1 MIICAK
7 ISVFQEYDLMQQELK
22 SASLRWD
29 NHFNS
34 SNYEGSWKVLSL
46 RSIEGRD
53 TIIPGLTAN
62 DIFADHP
69 NMDMFP
75 SIRKLLAT
83 FQCTVKSVRLLNLA
97 AGAVIKPHCDH
108 ELSFEQG
115 EARLHIPLVTNPDV
129 AFYVQDQR
137 VTMQPGECWYM
148 NANLRHHVTNGGRTD
163 RIHLV
168 IDCEVNAWLREL
180 INSAGYIS
188 RIPDYSQHQLLD
200 MISALRF
207 QHTITAD
214 QLADE
219 FEKQYKQYQPLD
231 QILSFL
237 QKIGLAYQLET
248 IEENTFLPGL
258 KLRNGALVID
268 TQRLLYPGDVLHEA
282 GHLAC
287 MPPNIRQSMNDN
299 LEDCDMHR
307 GGEMMALAWS
317 YAACIFLE
325 IDPEIVFHQDGYKG
339 AGQNIIQNFN
349 AGNIIGLPLLQ
360 WSGMSYDKSSAELSG
375 YKPFPHMMSWMCT
388 KETFESQAGGM

>member
-1 MIICAK
+1 M
-7 ISVFQEYDLMQQELK
+7 YQELK

-34 SNYEGSWKVLSL
+34 SNYEGSWTVLPL
-46 RSIEGRD
+46 RSVGGQD
-53 TIIPGLTAN
+53 TIIPGLTVN
-62 DIFADHP
+62 DIFEDHP

-75 SIRKLLAT
+75 SVKKLLTT
-83 FQCTVKSVRLLNLA
+83 FQCTIKSVRLLNLA

-115 EARLHIPLVTNPDV
+115 EARLHIPLITNPDV

-137 VTMQPGECWYM
+137 ITMLPGECWYI
-148 NANLRHHVTNGGRTD
+148 NANLRHHVTNGGETD
-163 RIHLV
+163 RVHLV
-168 IDCEVNAWLREL
+168 IDCEVNTWLQEL
-180 INSAGYIS
+180 INSSGYIS
-188 RIPDYSQHQLLD
+188 RIPDYSQQQLLE

-207 QHTITAD
+207 QHTVTAD
-214 QLADE
+214 QLANE
-219 FEKQYKQYQPLD
+219 LEKQYNQYQPLD

-237 QKIGLAYQLET
+237 RKIGLTYQLET
-248 IEENTFLPGL
+248 IEEDTFLPGL
-258 KLRNGALVID
+258 KLRNGTLVID

-282 GHLAC
+282 GHLAS

-339 AGQNIIQNFN
+339 GGQNIIQNFN
-349 AGNIIGLPLLQ
+349 AGNTIGLPLLQ
-360 WSGMSYDKSSAELSG
+360 WSGMCYDKSTAEVSG
-375 YKPFPHMMSWMCT
+375 HKPFPHMMSWMCT
-388 KETFESQAGGM
+388 KQTFERQADGM

>member
-1 MIICAK
+1 MIVCAK
-7 ISVFQEYDLMQQELK
+7 ISVFPEYALIYQELK
-22 SASLRWD
+22 SASLHWD

-34 SNYEGSWKVLSL
+34 SNYEGSWKVIPL
-46 RSIEGRD
+46 RSVGGQD
-53 TIIPGLTAN
+53 TIIPGLRTN
-62 DIFADHP
+62 DIFEDHP
-69 NMDMFP
+69 NMDRFP
-75 SIRKLLAT
+75 SIQKLLAA

-137 VTMQPGECWYM
+137 VNMQSGECWYM
-148 NANLRHHVTNGGRTD
+148 NANLRHHVTNGGKTD

-180 INSAGYIS
+180 IKSADCIS
-188 RIPDYSQHQLLD
+188 FIPDYSQQQLID
-200 MISALRF
+200 MICGLRD
-207 QHTITAD
+207 QHTVTAD

-219 FEKQYKQYQPLD
+219 FEKQYNQHGSLD

-237 QKIGLAYQLET
+237 QKIGLAYQLEA
-248 IEENTFLPGL
+248 IEEGTFLPGL
-258 KLRNGALVID
+258 KLRNGTLVID
-268 TQRLLYPGDVLHEA
+268 TKRLLYPGDVLHEA

-287 MPPNIRQSMNDN
+287 MPPNIRENMNDN

-317 YAACIFLE
+317 YAACVFLE

-339 AGQNIIQNFN
+339 GGQNIIQNFN

-360 WSGMSYDKSSAELSG
+360 WSGMSYDKSMAEISG
-375 YKPFPHMMSWMCT
+375 YKPFPHMISWMCT
-388 KETFESQAGGM
+388 KQTLECQADGM